1 LKEKVIKWEG
11 TKKEGEEKVIKCE
24 GTKVIR
30 EIVIKCGDTKTEGKQ
45 EERGNYKNGG
55 RK

>member
-1 LKEKVIKWEG
+1 MIKRKGRKRREKI
-11 TKKEGEEKVIKCE
+11 IKCE
-24 GTKVIR
+24 GTKVKR

-45 EERGNYKNGG
+45 DERGNFKKNGG